1 MLTEDTWMPLP
12 FGQSLVCASCCYFFN
27 GWPFKNIWR
36 IQCTLTDCWLLLPWQ
51 LCMEWFV
58 RNLLHCINWA
68 ASSWSLFSAKS
79 ARQNRGYD
87 QEELREE
94 PAKPNLDQKHG
105 WQAKRSLDNE
115 LYRNVELEVWEDS
128 KNGNWSYFMRCSIF
142 LWDAVLVFFDCCVLC
157 ACS

>member
-1 MLTEDTWMPLP
+1 MYSNRLLIATALATLHGMVCKKFIALHKL
-12 FGQSLVCASCCYFFN
+12 SCILLVSF
-27 GWPFKNIWR
+27 
-36 IQCTLTDCWLLLPWQ
+36 
-51 LCMEWFV
+51 
-58 RNLLHCINWA
+58 
-68 ASSWSLFSAKS
+68 FSAKS

-128 KNGNWSYFMRCSIF
+128 KNGN
-142 LWDAVLVFFDCCVLC
+142 
-157 ACS
+157 